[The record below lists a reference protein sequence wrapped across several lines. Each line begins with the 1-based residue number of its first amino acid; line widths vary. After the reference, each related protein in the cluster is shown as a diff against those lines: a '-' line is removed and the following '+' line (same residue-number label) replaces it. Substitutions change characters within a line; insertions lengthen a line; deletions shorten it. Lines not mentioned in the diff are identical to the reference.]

1 MCCTEARAGGRGPVR
16 APGQECGKGDFSSS
30 LTDDSRA
37 AEKGVEVVALW
48 VEPA

>member
-1 MCCTEARAGGRGPVR
+1 MRG
-16 APGQECGKGDFSSS
+16 PGQECKKGDFSSG

-37 AEKGVEVVALW
+37 AEKGLEVVAFW